1 MKEDAQISLE
11 KIQLYLNFYKFAI
24 NVKSPS
30 WKSGA
35 KIDIYRILNI
45 VDIQYPEE
53 KNPISMTLKVPPPPA
68 TAEAF
73 SSIYVVRKKN
83 AYLFTF

>member
-1 MKEDAQISLE
+1 MIQILKMKEDAQIILDTGKNTTISE
-11 KIQLYLNFYKFAI
+11 FYKFAI
-24 NVKSPS
+24 NIKGPS

-53 KNPISMTLKVPPPPA
+53 KNPISMTLKVPPHPRG
-68 TAEAF
+68 F
-73 SSIYVVRKKN
+73 
-83 AYLFTF
+83 